1 MASWTDGA
9 AYAPIERPD
18 GFATPEVDP
27 LEVAVPESA
36 QTPGPMP
43 IPSDFAASGPV
54 RPLAEVSATP
64 PPGRNPSA
72 PFQVS
77 GGLLT
82 TASSMGHTGKRD
94 PRMPYP
100 STASETA
107 VDALPPPTG
116 APLHPPVGPLGT
128 PAAQASPLAG
138 MSPQDRSSQKTL
150 VFLAIAMTVLGLTIP
165 AGAALML
172 AVAGVITWRTT
183 RLTGKAGYW
192 CTGVGLLLL
201 VFGGLVTPDV
211 SAVLGRLA
219 SVTFLAWFGISAY
232 RRTRP

>member
-27 LEVAVPESA
+27 LDVAAPESA

-43 IPSDFAASGPV
+43 APSDFAMSGPV

-64 PPGRNPSA
+64 PPRRNPAA
-72 PFQVS
+72 PFMVS

-82 TASSMGHTGKRD
+82 AASSMGSTGRRD
-94 PRMPYP
+94 PRMPYR
-100 STASETA
+100 STTA
-107 VDALPPPTG
+107 DAGVAALPPPTG
-116 APLHPPVGPLGT
+116 APLHPPAGPIGA
-128 PAAQASPLAG
+128 PGRPASPLAG

-150 VFLAIAMTVLGLTIP
+150 LFLAIAMTVLGLTIP
-165 AGAALML
+165 AGAPLL
-172 AVAGVITWRTT
+172 LSVAGVITWRTT
-183 RLTGKAGYW
+183 RLTGTAGYW

-211 SAVLGRLA
+211 SAILGRLA
-219 SVTFLAWFGISAY
+219 SVTFLTWFGLAAY
-232 RRTRP
+232 RSTR